1 MDLWAIIKYLKSQM
15 PRAHTWCEECY
26 DPGVHRS
33 IGTVG
38 EAAHP
43 ACTGGGAEGSL
54 ERLTAQKTVG
64 VSQEKWEWAILAIR
78 NIHTKKK

>member
-1 MDLWAIIKYLKSQM
+1 MIQVCK
-15 PRAHTWCEECY
+15 
-26 DPGVHRS
+26 GS

-54 ERLTAQKTVG
+54 ERLTAQKMVG
-64 VSQEKWEWAILAIR
+64 VSQEK
-78 NIHTKKK
+78 